1 MSVADKQAQLT
12 ALEEANAS
20 LEAEIKNINIQKA
33 YAEGRISSL
42 QPQYESLMNT
52 KNKLQPQVEQHDAIL
67 YEIEVRIEKI
77 ISEA

>member
-42 QPQYESLMNT
+42 KTQYEELSSKRDSLLAKT
-52 KNKLQPQVEQHDAIL
+52 EEHDAVL
-67 YEIEVRIEKI
+67 QAIETRIQNI

>member
-33 YAEGRISSL
+33 YTEGRISSL
-42 QPQYESLMNT
+42 QPQYEGLMNT
-52 KNKLQPQVEQHDAIL
+52 RNYLQSQVDQHEAAL
-67 YEIEVRIEKI
+67 AEIETRIQNI

>member
-20 LEAEIKNINIQKA
+20 LAAEIKNMNIQKA

-52 KNKLQPQVEQHDAIL
+52 KNKLQPQVDQHDAVL
-67 YEIEVRIEKI
+67 NEIEARIEKI

>member
-1 MSVADKQAQLT
+1 MAIEDKQAQLT

-42 QPQYESLMNT
+42 KVQYEELS
-52 KNKLQPQVEQHDAIL
+52 NKRDALLIRVEEHDAIL
-67 YEIEVRIEKI
+67 QAIETRIQNI